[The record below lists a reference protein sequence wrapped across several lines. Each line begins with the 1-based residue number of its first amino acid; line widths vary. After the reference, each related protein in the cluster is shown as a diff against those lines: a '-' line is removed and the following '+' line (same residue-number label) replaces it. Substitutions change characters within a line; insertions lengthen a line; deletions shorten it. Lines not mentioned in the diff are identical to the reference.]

1 MSGMSGECEHAKALQ
16 EHLQEATKLAHALAD
31 GEARKKAAAIMKDT
45 VSALRGLVKSA
56 EEGETT
62 DEDREEESVKD
73 GGARSSA
80 AAAAAASTTAGDAH
94 RPSAGEQTQEFGN
107 DDEVSVT

>member
-1 MSGMSGECEHAKALQ
+1 MSGECEHAKVLK
-16 EHLQEATKLAHALAD
+16 EHLQEVTKLAQALAD
-31 GEARKKAAAIMKDT
+31 GEARKKAAAIMKET
-45 VSALRGLVKSA
+45 VSALRGLVKPA

-73 GGARSSA
+73 GGASSA
-80 AAAAAASTTAGDAH
+80 AAAAAASTTAGDVH

-107 DDEVSVT
+107 EDEVSVT